1 GKDRRGASSQAVR
14 RSPTALPSNT
24 FVPGEALKVRC
35 YSSWRVGRDK
45 RFFRKRAGRC
55 VDRHGTCTPPNSSEH
70 RTVFG
75 TNGLVR
81 GSSAIRKFRSAAFA
95 DAPKDQWREPPPLPL
110 LQGHRR
116 PGRGDLQGARPAP
129 PTRIPLPQ
137 PGCLGSAAEDRC
149 PLYPSPPMTLR
160 FRLRRPLAPP
170 HGGPKQRGL
179 PHRPS
184 PSLRRGTLTRL
195 ARRRLV

>member
-1 GKDRRGASSQAVR
+1 
-14 RSPTALPSNT
+14 
-24 FVPGEALKVRC
+24 
-35 YSSWRVGRDK
+35 
-45 RFFRKRAGRC
+45 
-55 VDRHGTCTPPNSSEH
+55 
-70 RTVFG
+70 
-75 TNGLVR
+75 
-81 GSSAIRKFRSAAFA
+81 AAFA

-195 ARRRLV
+195 ARRRLRRRPPRKKRGLTLRHLFLRASAQCTRDV

>member
-1 GKDRRGASSQAVR
+1 VLYFTASYSVTYLLVGALGVL
-14 RSPTALPSNT
+14 TLLVVLLLPDADQPVSET
-24 FVPGEALKVRC
+24 KTLSARTTE
-35 YSSWRVGRDK
+35 
-45 RFFRKRAGRC
+45 FRQGLAEVLR
-55 VDRHGTCTPPNSSEH
+55 TPPIFVAAGIEA
-70 RTVFG
+70 VMYLGYGAFLG
-75 TNGLVR
+75 FLR

-137 PGCLGSAAEDRC
+137 PGCLVQRLS
-149 PLYPSPPMTLR
+149 PMTLR
-160 FRLRRPLAPP
+160 FGLRRPLAPP
-170 HGGPKQRGL
+170 HGGPKQGGL